1 MIGVRSGLAKQLKE
15 KNPTMVNTHCV
26 IHSFAPKLRQTLDS
40 APKVVNY
47 IRSSALNSRLF
58 TLLFEDLEHDKKLFC
73 SIQKYPG
80 SPRATCW
87 LAFTS

>member
-1 MIGVRSGLAKQLKE
+1 
-15 KNPTMVNTHCV
+15 MVNTHCV
-26 IHSFAPKLRQTLDS
+26 IHRQALASKTLPQNYAKLWTRLPKL
-40 APKVVNY
+40 
-47 IRSSALNSRLF
+47 LF